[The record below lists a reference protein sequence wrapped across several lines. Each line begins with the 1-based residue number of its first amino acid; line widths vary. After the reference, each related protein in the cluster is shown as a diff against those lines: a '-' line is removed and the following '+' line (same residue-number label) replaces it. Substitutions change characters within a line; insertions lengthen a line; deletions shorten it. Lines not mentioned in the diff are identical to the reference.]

1 MQTHTKDANGHDQK
15 LISKLA
21 QRLLLAAACGG
32 LPTAQ
37 AASAPDPGDYAA
49 APAGL
54 TLGVLY
60 AQRLQADKV
69 YVDGNRVVDNLGLE
83 LDVGVARLVHYIQV
97 GGMPAD
103 VQVIMPFGRQRV
115 DLSNYRESGYGNLTF
130 GGTVWTLSDKAS
142 GEQLGWSAFMTV
154 PTGQKRDLGFF
165 ASEDRYALELEA
177 GYIRK
182 LSDSFSLDLIGQTEL
197 YTRDKTTDVSR
208 DPLVRGFAHVRYHL
222 SDTSHLALSYR
233 LSLGAK
239 ESLAGA
245 TVNGA
250 KRDSNLMLTWAS
262 WVTPKV
268 NVQLQY
274 AQDIAVRNGAAVKG
288 LQSRL
293 VYVF

>member
-1 MQTHTKDANGHDQK
+1 MQANMKNANGQYK
-15 LISKLA
+15 PLVKSLT
-21 QRLLLAAACGG
+21 QQLLLAAACGG
-32 LPTAQ
+32 APIAH

-49 APAGL
+49 APAGM

-69 YVDGNRVVDNLGLE
+69 YVDGHSVVDELGLE
-83 LDVGVARLVHYIQV
+83 LDVGVARLVHYIQL

-103 VQVIMPFGRQRV
+103 VQLIMPFGRQRV

-130 GGTVWTLSDKAS
+130 GGTVWTLSDNAS
-142 GEQLGWSAFMTV
+142 GEQLGWSAFLTV
-154 PTGQKRDLGFF
+154 PTGQKRDRGFF

-182 LSDSFSLDLIGQTEL
+182 LSDSFTLDLIGQTEL
-197 YTRDKTTDVSR
+197 YTRDKTTEVSR
-208 DPLVRGFAHVRYHL
+208 DPLVRGFAHLRYHL
-222 SDTSHLALSYR
+222 SPASHLALSYR

-239 ESLAGA
+239 ESLEGVA
-245 TVNGA
+245 VSGA
-250 KRDSNLMLTWAS
+250 KRDSNVMLTWAS
-262 WVTPKV
+262 WLTPKV

-274 AQDIAVRNGAAVKG
+274 TQDVSVRNGAAVKG
-288 LQSRL
+288 LQSRF